1 MSPIGVNFGAL
12 IALIYSVGVTRAWPL
27 LSYVNTTQG
36 EHADSGGGTF
46 DFDDTNVG
54 HLRQEKVLN
63 FIALP
68 ESKECTSEDGRRSG
82 ICLNA
87 YECKIQEGVSQG
99 QCALGFGVCCV
110 CKYCIEYINN
120 LKILFPSKRK
130 KD

>member
-54 HLRQEKVLN
+54 HLRQEKGELERKDG
-63 FIALP
+63 
-68 ESKECTSEDGRRSG
+68 ESTA
-82 ICLNA
+82 I
-87 YECKIQEGVSQG
+87 Y
-99 QCALGFGVCCV
+99 
-110 CKYCIEYINN
+110 
-120 LKILFPSKRK
+120 FPRC
-130 KD
+130 